1 MTKTITTAAQI
12 TDEALHAALLEFAK
26 ANVPVD
32 VQQMLVHGYDKRN
45 TAPHSLRNA
54 IAAALTHLSAPY
66 AVEVRKL
73 EWGKYRNG
81 DAEAITKTG
90 EIYTAYLNGYW
101 RLTYNGKSGKF
112 IKSTYGDDVQSAKAA
127 AQADFER
134 RILSCVVSKPVD
146 AAAWAQH
153 LLSTWDQWFSCERN
167 DEDTH
172 ETANNLMLA
181 ACFSAVAYDDAKTSP
196 IGADKAAVDL
206 LRIFLITLIDENSTE
221 LDPYRTKNRQKSA
234 AVTNDGRSEP
244 LPSAPTTE
252 AGK

>member
-66 AVEVRKL
+66 AVEVKTL
-73 EWGKYRNG
+73 EWGQHRDTWHCDKHHEY
-81 DAEAITKTG
+81 EITRRWLG
-90 EIYTAYLNGYW
+90 EDRVVLGHFEVEILGADQFGSL
-101 RLTYNGKSGKF
+101 
-112 IKSTYGDDVQSAKAA
+112 DEAKAA

-134 RILSCVVSKPVD
+134 RTLSCVVSKPVD